1 MTTLRVGLVG
11 AGPWARF
18 VHAPML
24 ADHPG
29 IDLTGIWARRPEAAD
44 DLAAAHGTRGYAH
57 LGELLDGC
65 DAVAFAVPPD
75 VQAELAVVAAR
86 AGKALLLEKPIA
98 LDVAAASRLADAVA
112 EAEVGS
118 QVLLTWRYTPEV
130 RAFLDDLTGRE
141 PLGGRAQFVSASA
154 LGGPFATPW
163 RLEHGA
169 LLDLGPHLIDL
180 LDAAL
185 GPVVRI
191 RAHGDPNRWL
201 GLLLDHESGAVSEA
215 SLSMCSPV
223 DPVRATLEIH
233 TATGA
238 VDLDASGVAGPV
250 AFATVVDELIET
262 ARGVPHP
269 LDVRRGLYLQQL
281 LDAAH
286 RDLTP
291 IP

>member
-29 IDLTGIWARRPEAAD
+29 TTLTGVWARRPEAAD
-44 DLAAAHGTRGYAH
+44 DLAAAHRSRGCAS
-57 LGELLDGC
+57 LDELLDGC
-65 DAVAFAVPPD
+65 DVVAFAVPPD

-98 LDVAAASRLADAVA
+98 LDLTAATRLAEAVA
-112 EAEVGS
+112 DAGVGS
-118 QVLLTWRYTPEV
+118 QVLLTWRYTEGV
-130 RAFLDDLTGRE
+130 RAFLADVAERD
-141 PLGGRAQFVSASA
+141 PLGGRGQFASASA

-169 LLDLGPHLIDL
+169 LLDLGPHVIDL

-185 GPVVRI
+185 GPVVQV

-201 GLLLDHESGAVSEA
+201 GLLLDHESGAASEA
-215 SLSMCSPV
+215 SLSMRSPV
-223 DPVRATLEIH
+223 DPPRATLEIH
-233 TATGA
+233 TTTGV
-238 VDLDASGVAGPV
+238 VDLDAAGVAGPTT
-250 AFATVVDELIET
+250 FTTVVDELIET

-269 LDVRRGLYLQQL
+269 LDVRRGLHLQQL
-281 LDAAH
+281 LDAAQ
-286 RDLTP
+286 RDLRS
-291 IP
+291 

>member
-29 IDLTGIWARRPEAAD
+29 TTLAGIWARRPEAAD
-44 DLAAAHGTRGYAH
+44 DLAAAHGTQGYARME
-57 LGELLDGC
+57 ELLDGC

-98 LDVAAASRLADAVA
+98 LDLTAATRLAEAVG
-112 EAEVGS
+112 EAGVGS
-118 QVLLTWRYTPEV
+118 QVLLTWRYTAGV
-130 RAFLDDLTGRE
+130 RAFLADLADRE

-169 LLDLGPHLIDL
+169 LLDLGPHVIDL

-215 SLSMCSPV
+215 SLSMRSPI
-223 DPVRATLEIH
+223 DPARATLEIH
-233 TATGA
+233 TASGV
-238 VDLDASGVAGPV
+238 VDLDAAAVAGPA
-250 AFATVVDELIET
+250 AFTTVVDELIET

-269 LDVRRGLYLQQL
+269 LDVRRGLHLQQL

-286 RDLTP
+286 RDLRS
-291 IP
+291 